1 MAHFPNIITQT
12 SILRGKGKILLFT
25 ESERRLARGFP
36 ALLKTVA
43 ASFLITLILMALLA
57 FLVCFTPL
65 PEEAVTPCVYVLNY
79 ISVFLSGL
87 FSAAKGKRRGF
98 LTGALAGGIYMMLL
112 YVLGFL
118 LFGGIEFTRGVAMQI
133 VYCVLTGMAG
143 GIVGINLAKR

>member
-1 MAHFPNIITQT
+1 MVM
-12 SILRGKGKILLFT
+12 
-25 ESERRLARGFP
+25 ESERRIVRSFP
-36 ALLKTVA
+36 AILKTVA
-43 ASFLITLILMALLA
+43 AAFLITLILMGILA
-57 FLVCFTPL
+57 FLICFTPL

-112 YVLGFL
+112 YLLGFL
-118 LFGGIEFTRGVAMQI
+118 LFGGIEFTRGAVMQI
-133 VYCVLTGMAG
+133 IYCVVTGMVG